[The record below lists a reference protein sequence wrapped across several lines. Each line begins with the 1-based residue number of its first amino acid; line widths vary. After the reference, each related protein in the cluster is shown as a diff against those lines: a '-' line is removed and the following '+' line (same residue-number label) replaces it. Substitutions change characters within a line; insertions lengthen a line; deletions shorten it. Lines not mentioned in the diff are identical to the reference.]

1 MNMTTKR
8 CPLMLEMASLAVLA
22 ASLRG
27 ATPVDLRTA
36 ANFTILSAAGI
47 STTAGTSI
55 LGNIGVS
62 PIAATA
68 LTGFSLTL
76 DPSGQFSTS
85 ALVTGQVFAADYTP
99 PTPGVMSAAIVDM
112 QGAYTNAAGRSN
124 PDFVNLAGGT
134 LDGQILAPGLY
145 KWTSAVTITNS
156 VTIDGDGDSNAV
168 WIFQIDNRLT
178 LGGGAQIILSNGAT
192 ARNIFWQTAEG
203 ATLGTTSHFEG
214 ILLTATDIAVQTGA
228 SVTAN
233 LFAQTAVTLDD
244 NAITQ
249 AIPEPSSAVLLALGL
264 TLLLVTR
271 KRTIRRNHATPRLI
285 TGSQRR
291 RLPAHV

>member
-1 MNMTTKR
+1 
-8 CPLMLEMASLAVLA
+8 MLEMASLAVLA

-36 ANFTILSAAGI
+36 GNFTILSAAGI

>member
-1 MNMTTKR
+1 
-8 CPLMLEMASLAVLA
+8 MLAMASLAVMA
-22 ASLRG
+22 ASARC
-27 ATPVDLRTA
+27 ATPVELGTA
-36 ANFTILSAAGI
+36 GNFTILSAAGI

-55 LGNIGVS
+55 IGNIGVS

-68 LTGFSLTL
+68 LTGFSLSL

-99 PTPGVMSAAIVDM
+99 PTPDVMSAAIVDM

-168 WIFQIDNRLT
+168 WIFQIDNRLI
-178 LGGGAQIILSNGAT
+178 LEGGAQIILSNGAT

-264 TLLLVTR
+264 TLLLVIR
-271 KRTIRRNHATPRLI
+271 KRTIRGNHATQKLI
-285 TGSQRR
+285 TSGQRR
-291 RLPAHV
+291 RLSTHV